1 MANLPIIDIH
11 AHALPANAQGPPPL
25 GFQLGQASRIVHDP
39 QLSWPETFGAWFKQP
54 GEGKVWSPESDEELR
69 DQSIAVFEK
78 RNIFAVTSGAI
89 ELVEDWRSA
98 APDRIIPAVTLN
110 VGQPAFDPADLR
122 DMYTEGRIAMLGE
135 VVNQYSGIEPDD
147 ERFDPYLAVA
157 EEHDIPVLIHVGPG
171 PPGSPYLGFPDYR
184 ARLHSPLLLEEP
196 LIRHPSLRL
205 CVAHAGWPMLDNI
218 LALLWA
224 HPRVYVD
231 VGIICY
237 GIPRAEFQR
246 YLRILVEAGFVD
258 RVLFGS
264 DSMVWPGAV
273 EPAIASIEEADFLTD
288 AQKRAILYEN
298 AVRFLRFSDDEIAS
312 HHAAGGS

>member
-1 MANLPIIDIH
+1 MANLPIIDFH

-25 GFQLGQASRIVHDP
+25 GFGLRQASRIVHDP
-39 QLSWPETFGAWFKQP
+39 ELSWPETFAAWVNQP

-78 RNIFAVTSGAI
+78 RNIFAVTSGPI
-89 ELVEDWRSA
+89 EFVEDWYST
-98 APDRIIPAVTLN
+98 APDRIIPAVMLD
-110 VGQPAFDPADLR
+110 VGEPAFSPSGLR
-122 DMYTEGRIAMLGE
+122 DMYTASRVAMLGE

-147 ERFDPYLAVA
+147 ERFDPYLSVA
-157 EEHDIPVLIHVGPG
+157 EELDIPVLIHVGPG

-184 ARLHSPLLLEEP
+184 ARLHSPLLLEE
-196 LIRHPSLRL
+196 LLVRHPSLRL
-205 CVAHAGWPMLDNI
+205 CVAHAGWPMLDDT
-218 LALLWA
+218 LALMWA

-237 GIPRAEFQR
+237 AIPQAEFHR
-246 YLRILVEAGFVD
+246 YLKILVEAGFGD

-264 DSMVWPGAV
+264 DSMVWPGV
-273 EPAIASIEEADFLTD
+273 IESAIASIEEADFLTD

-298 AVRFLRFSDDEIAS
+298 AARFLRFSDDEIAS
-312 HHAAGGS
+312 HHAAGGA